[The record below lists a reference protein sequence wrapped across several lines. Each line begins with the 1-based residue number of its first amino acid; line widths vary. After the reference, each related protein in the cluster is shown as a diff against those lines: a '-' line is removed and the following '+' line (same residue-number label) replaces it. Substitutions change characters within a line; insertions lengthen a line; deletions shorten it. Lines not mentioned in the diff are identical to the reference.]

1 MWHPRGKELGYLY
14 LGESLDDSNVPR
26 SPSSGRED
34 IRYCG
39 NKLSGTKLQIVA
51 AGNWLEHSKVLR
63 SMNVNRAQAVVWF
76 FPLLFLFPAM
86 SFSSNLIR
94 GIRAERLTCLFLSC
108 YFFPLRKFFHAYL
121 VISHYI
127 FPQITW
133 IRKYKNLLRKAIVCK
148 TSCCKC
154 CELS

>member
-1 MWHPRGKELGYLY
+1 MSYEASYYNGPLELKAVGTPKKWCKIDVLNLWHPRGKEVGYLY

-63 SMNVNRAQAVVWF
+63 SMNVNRAQAVV
-76 FPLLFLFPAM
+76 
-86 SFSSNLIR
+86 
-94 GIRAERLTCLFLSC
+94 
-108 YFFPLRKFFHAYL
+108 
-121 VISHYI
+121 
-127 FPQITW
+127 
-133 IRKYKNLLRKAIVCK
+133 
-148 TSCCKC
+148 
-154 CELS
+154 